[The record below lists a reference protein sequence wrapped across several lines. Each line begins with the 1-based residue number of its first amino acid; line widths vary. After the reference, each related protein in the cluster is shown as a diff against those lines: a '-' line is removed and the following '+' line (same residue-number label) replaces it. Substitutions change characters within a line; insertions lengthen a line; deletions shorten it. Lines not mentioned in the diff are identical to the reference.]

1 MWYTLIHSYFLKN
14 KILLEFMQLDS
25 NKHIIPPSHFYKIKK
40 NVLTHSRSTFSKLTS
55 NIEFAA

>member
-25 NKHIIPPSHFYKIKK
+25 NKHIIPPSHFYKKK
-40 NVLTHSRSTFSKLTS
+40 KCFNSF
-55 NIEFAA
+55 

>member
-25 NKHIIPPSHFYKIKK
+25 NKHITSPSHF
-40 NVLTHSRSTFSKLTS
+40 
-55 NIEFAA
+55 